1 MAAGKLGNSSVSE
14 LAWWHAAEVGCVP
27 IDALLKAEYKLL
39 HAKLG
44 FPQLRYQHPEPPVTK
59 AGLDMTKTT
68 RRT

>member
-14 LAWWHAAEVGCVP
+14 LAGWHPADVGCVR

-44 FPQLRYQHPEPPVTK
+44 FPQPMDQHPEPPVTK
-59 AGLDMTKTT
+59 AVLDMTKTT
-68 RRT
+68 RRS